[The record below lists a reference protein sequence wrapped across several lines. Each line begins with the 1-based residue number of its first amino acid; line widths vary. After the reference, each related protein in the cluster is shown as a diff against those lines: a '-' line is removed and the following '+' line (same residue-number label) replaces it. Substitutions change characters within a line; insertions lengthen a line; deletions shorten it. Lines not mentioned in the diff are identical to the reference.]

1 MSRTEHWKLGLFV
14 SLGLAVAV
22 FMLFWLGMA
31 RFRREAIFA
40 VTYFDES
47 VQGLDVGSPVKF
59 RGVTLGTV
67 SSITI
72 APDQRHVQID
82 MQIFTEELQR
92 MGLAADTPMN
102 PEVRVQ
108 LASAGITGVKFL
120 QVDFF
125 EVARHPV
132 MELPFEPGS
141 NYIPSVPS
149 TLKGLEEAL
158 NVFLDKLPLYGDRIK
173 KVLEEGR
180 ETLAQIRK
188 VATMLEDEQG
198 PVQQLVRRVD
208 SAVGTLEGAIKD
220 AELGHTAKSLR
231 ASAASVGD
239 AAGNLSKTSVSV
251 GKTSSQVGALS
262 DDLGD
267 AVRGLQEALEAARAL
282 LSELNHD
289 PSAVLRGKRA
299 NDAPRTETTR

>member
-14 SLGLAVAV
+14 SLGIGVAIG
-22 FMLFWLGMA
+22 MLFWLGMA
-31 RFRREAIFA
+31 RFRREAIYA

-59 RGVTLGTV
+59 RGVTLGSV

-82 MQIFTEELQR
+82 MQIFTEELKH
-92 MGLAADTPMN
+92 MGLSSDTPWT

-125 EVARHPV
+125 EATKHQP
-132 MELPFEPGS
+132 MDLPFEPGT

-158 NVFLDKLPLYGDRIK
+158 NEFLDKLPGYGDKIK
-173 KVLEEGR
+173 KVLEEAR
-180 ETLAQIRK
+180 EALAQLRRVGGMI
-188 VATMLEDEQG
+188 EDEHG
-198 PVQQLVRRVD
+198 PVQQLVKRVD
-208 SAVGTLEGAIKD
+208 GAVATLEGAIKE
-220 AELGHTAKSLR
+220 AQVGQTTAALR
-231 ASAASVGD
+231 ASAGTVGQ
-239 AAGNLSKTSVSV
+239 AADNLSRTSVSI
-251 GKTSSQVGALS
+251 GKTSSQVGSLS
-262 DDLGD
+262 DHLDAAITGLRETLE
-267 AVRGLQEALEAARAL
+267 AVRSLATDLDR
-282 LSELNHD
+282 D
-289 PSAVLRGKRA
+289 PSALLRGKRG
-299 NDAPRTETTR
+299 DPAPGKKP